1 MNMKTVSLSV
11 IPIIVLSLVL
21 SACAGFLPM
30 DEDTPAGEFGPAYSP
45 EEHQT
50 QTFEAL
56 WGHIQDAYIYFDTA
70 DVDWEGLRERY
81 AQQIDSGLTNA
92 EFASLLDELEAELP
106 AGSLL
111 HQPRSERIESDLAD
125 LATYDGIGAFVGFEE
140 EDVPHVVILDVIQGS
155 PAELAGLKAH
165 DSIFGIDGSPI
176 TVEEGL
182 EAVNRIRGT
191 AGTSVTLDVQS
202 PGEPERKLEVE
213 RAKLTSTAKLQG
225 YMIPN
230 SNYGYL
236 LFPPI
241 GYEGLEQ
248 DVAQSLESMSSD
260 SDMEGLIL
268 DLRIA
273 NSSRGWPLETLFSI
287 FQDGAIGELYNRLQ
301 AQTVEV
307 EGQEISNSQSVPLVV
322 LVGQNTSGFPEVFAA
337 SLQMH
342 ERASVI
348 GEPTTGDVETDSSFY
363 LPDGS
368 RLFIETTSFRLPNG
382 DEIGN
387 IGVQPDIPVQAG
399 WDEVLPGQD
408 PVLDQAVEFLEAET

>member
-1 MNMKTVSLSV
+1 MKMKTVSLTV

-213 RAKLTSTAKLQG
+213 RAKLTSTAKLQS
-225 YMIPN
+225 YKIPN

-408 PVLDQAVEFLEAET
+408 PVLDQAIEFLEAET

>member
-1 MNMKTVSLSV
+1 MKMKTVSLTV

-30 DEDTPAGEFGPAYSP
+30 EEDTPAGEFGPAYSP
-45 EEHQT
+45 EEHQI

-81 AQQIDSGLTNA
+81 AQQIDSGLTNE

-213 RAKLTSTAKLQG
+213 RAKLTSTAKLLG
-225 YMIPN
+225 YKIPN

>member
-1 MNMKTVSLSV
+1 MKMKTVSLTV

-111 HQPRSERIESDLAD
+111 HQPRSERIDSDLAD

>member
-1 MNMKTVSLSV
+1 MKMKTVSLTV

-81 AQQIDSGLTNA
+81 AQQIDSGLTNE

-213 RAKLTSTAKLQG
+213 RAKLTSTAKLLG
-225 YMIPN
+225 YKIPN